1 MKTAIVTIVIGDR
14 FRALYD
20 RYARAR
26 FDDYARRHGYDLRVI
41 TDVVRDIPGK
51 KLTWQKLC
59 LGDQPWF
66 RDYDRIACLDSDILI
81 ARDAPALPEVPPGR
95 VGCVLDKGP
104 FQINSGVLIYRP
116 GAEIVALFEEALED
130 PDPFWDQKALTEVLK
145 ARDRYHLIDPR
156 FHRMVYVR
164 CWSFFGSVFGRHWIY
179 HALHGKR
186 KLDLIERLLELQGR

>member
-81 ARDAPALPEVPPGR
+81 ASDAPALPEVPPGR

-116 GAEIVALFEEALED
+116 GGRDRGALRGGAGGSG
-130 PDPFWDQKALTEVLK
+130 PFWDKKALTEVLK

-156 FHRMVYVR
+156 FHRMVCALLVVL
-164 CWSFFGSVFGRHWIY
+164 WFGVQP
-179 HALHGKR
+179 A
-186 KLDLIERLLELQGR
+186 LDLPCPAWQAEAGAVERLLELQGR